1 MVYAH
6 HRLIQLWQKCPL
18 NTPPFIL
25 PEDRADI
32 QSQTLSV
39 YHSFDEYISS
49 STFGQRNDTSLH
61 VGLLPIP
68 YIGNLEKASVLIL
81 MLNPGL
87 SPGDYF
93 AEYKVEEFRKAHMR
107 NLRQENINDEFP
119 FFFLDPHFAWHPGF
133 EYWQSKFGNI
143 AQAFADK
150 KKIPYGEALRHLA
163 QSLACLKLIPY
174 HSKSFG

>member
-1 MVYAH
+1 MTYVH

-32 QSQTLSV
+32 QSQTPGV

-49 STFGQRNDTSLH
+49 STFGQRNDKSLH

-68 YIGNLEKASVLIL
+68 YVGNLEKASVFIL
-81 MLNPGL
+81 LLNPGL
-87 SPGDYF
+87 SLAIILRSIRLRNFGRS
-93 AEYKVEEFRKAHMR
+93 AWR

-119 FFFLDPHFAWHPGF
+119 FFFLDPRFAWHPGF
-133 EYWQSKFGNI
+133 EYWQSKLGNI
-143 AQAFADK
+143 VQALADK
-150 KKIPYGEALRHLA
+150 QVCQAT
-163 QSLACLKLIPY
+163 LKPA
-174 HSKSFG
+174 